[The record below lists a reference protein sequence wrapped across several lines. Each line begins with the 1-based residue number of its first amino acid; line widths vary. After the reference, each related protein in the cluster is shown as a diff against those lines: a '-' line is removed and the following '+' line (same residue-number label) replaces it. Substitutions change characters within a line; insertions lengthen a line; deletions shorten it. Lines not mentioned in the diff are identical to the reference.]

1 MRVTIKTHAVGA
13 FFGFVVFPSGVRVP
27 APSHLAAGAMSPSSS
42 EDDDADERVPYSR
55 RPEWADVEP
64 IPQPESANPVVLID
78 YADEYVDAMDVWRA
92 VYRSRERSR
101 RVLDLT
107 RDVIGMNGG
116 AYTVWHHRWELV
128 SALGVDLAEEL
139 RYAGTMARA
148 NPKNYQVWNHM
159 RLCSQAMKASG
170 DDARETLAWEL
181 NETHTRIALM
191 MDAKNIHAWT
201 QRAWAVRT
209 FGRWTDE
216 MEFTERMID
225 DDVRNNS
232 AWNQRFFCV
241 VGGLGG
247 FVTSTDDDGTGDGA
261 DVVVL
266 AESELAFAK
275 SRLDKSPHNESA
287 WNYVRGILKRPNVGW
302 GWRGEGEAIARKHLG
317 DIFGDASRRRVGATS
332 SGDERG
338 GESDGESR
346 DEGCEPCRHAACL
359 LAECLVDAGE
369 FHEAGRVFDALRAID
384 PVRANYHAF
393 RRAHALGLVSA

>member
-1 MRVTIKTHAVGA
+1 
-13 FFGFVVFPSGVRVP
+13 
-27 APSHLAAGAMSPSSS
+27 MSPSSS

-170 DDARETLAWEL
+170 DDAGWHPAADVKGFLGGEEATVSNANGTTYLVYEVR
-181 NETHTRIALM
+181 
-191 MDAKNIHAWT
+191 HAGIV
-201 QRAWAVRT
+201 QVRL
-209 FGRWTDE
+209 
-216 MEFTERMID
+216 
-225 DDVRNNS
+225 
-232 AWNQRFFCV
+232 
-241 VGGLGG
+241 VGGG
-247 FVTSTDDDGTGDGA
+247 
-261 DVVVL
+261 
-266 AESELAFAK
+266 
-275 SRLDKSPHNESA
+275 
-287 WNYVRGILKRPNVGW
+287 
-302 GWRGEGEAIARKHLG
+302 
-317 DIFGDASRRRVGATS
+317 
-332 SGDERG
+332 
-338 GESDGESR
+338 
-346 DEGCEPCRHAACL
+346 
-359 LAECLVDAGE
+359 
-369 FHEAGRVFDALRAID
+369 
-384 PVRANYHAF
+384 
-393 RRAHALGLVSA
+393 

>member
-1 MRVTIKTHAVGA
+1 
-13 FFGFVVFPSGVRVP
+13 
-27 APSHLAAGAMSPSSS
+27 MSSSSS
-42 EDDDADERVPYSR
+42 EDADADERVPYSR

-78 YADEYVDAMDVWRA
+78 YADEYVDAVDVWRA
-92 VYRSRERSR
+92 VYRSRERSL

-128 SALGVDLAEEL
+128 LALGVDLAEEL
-139 RYAGTMARA
+139 RYAGAMARA

-170 DDARETLAWEL
+170 DDARATLAWEL

-216 MEFTERMID
+216 MDFTERMID

-247 FVTSTDDDGTGDGA
+247 FVTSTDGNGSGDGNA
-261 DVVVL
+261 KSAPGDGGDVVVL
-266 AESELAFAK
+266 ASAELAFAK
-275 SRLDKSPHNESA
+275 SQLDKSPHNESA

-317 DIFGDASRRRVGATS
+317 DIFGDASRRRVGGTS
-332 SGDERG
+332 SDDERG

-346 DEGCEPCRHAACL
+346 GEAREPCRHAACL
-359 LAECLVDAGE
+359 LTECLVDAGE

-393 RRAHALGLVSA
+393 RRAHALGLVGA